1 MGACPPDNRSD
12 RGADVVAAKRGAAAV
27 AVGLA
32 IALAAH
38 AALADGGAAANKPAT
53 DDTTA
58 LFVAGIQAL
67 GDGRPGDAIAD
78 FEALGDRGVVDPVVA
93 FDRGLAYAERV
104 RGRSPVPGDLGR
116 AAVGFEE
123 ARALT
128 SDPALARD
136 ATKALGTIRAEVA
149 RRRAL
154 AGEPVDVD
162 PGVSLG
168 RAIVSLASED
178 AWGVLATLA
187 ALVLT
192 VSLFVRW
199 LSVARR
205 VRIGAA
211 ITMAV
216 AGPLLAG
223 GVLLVLSA
231 RDQRLHLREGVIVS
245 ESARLSDEHHITLP
259 GAAPLPEAAR
269 VTIEVAGGGWAR
281 VRFGAQHGFVPSPS
295 VRPLAR
301 PD

>member
-1 MGACPPDNRSD
+1 M
-12 RGADVVAAKRGAAAV
+12 
-27 AVGLA
+27 
-32 IALAAH
+32 
-38 AALADGGAAANKPAT
+38 
-53 DDTTA
+53 
-58 LFVAGIQAL
+58 
-67 GDGRPGDAIAD
+67 
-78 FEALGDRGVVDPVVA
+78 
-93 FDRGLAYAERV
+93 
-104 RGRSPVPGDLGR
+104 
-116 AAVGFEE
+116 
-123 ARALT
+123 LT

-136 ATKALGTIRAEVA
+136 ATKALGAIRAEVA

-178 AWGVLATLA
+178 AWGVLAALA

-192 VSLFVRW
+192 LSLFVRR

-211 ITMAV
+211 ITMGA

-281 VRFGAQHGFVPSPS
+281 VRFGVQHGFVPSPS

-301 PD
+301 TD